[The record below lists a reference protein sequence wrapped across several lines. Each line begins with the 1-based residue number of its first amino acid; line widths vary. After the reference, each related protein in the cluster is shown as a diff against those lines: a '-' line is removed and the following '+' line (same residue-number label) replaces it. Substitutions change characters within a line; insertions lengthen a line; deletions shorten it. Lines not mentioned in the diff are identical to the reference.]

1 MTKVAAV
8 IASESAAD
16 AERQARSA
24 LRKGADLVEL
34 RVDAL
39 RAPDAAALRKLAAAV
54 GAHAIATLR
63 SRDQGGFSEAEGGAR
78 HALLQ
83 EMGRLGFRYVDV
95 ELETDTQHIE
105 SYAKAAS
112 RHHQDLIVSHHFP
125 GPADASDA
133 ADALEACMGLG
144 DVGKVAL
151 PVSDVDQATQLVELA
166 RNQGLQSK
174 RFVLLGMGTAG
185 VLTRA
190 LAEDVKQEI
199 QYAVGNRETA
209 AGQLPLSTALRLRG
223 SEPFV
228 LGLAGHP
235 LGHSI
240 SPAIH
245 EAALQA
251 LRLPGV
257 YLAFDVGTSS
267 LEGLLRAPERLKLRG
282 LNVTIPYKEAA
293 AELMDEL
300 DGDAE
305 ALRAVNTVVL
315 EHGWARGHNT
325 DVYGFRVSLRSLGL
339 RLGERRALVVGAG
352 GAAKAVV
359 HVLLREGAHVQVTNR
374 TEARADNLADAFD
387 EAVEVVPIE
396 EVPEEGPWDLLVNAT
411 PLGSTGFDSSL
422 PIPETVVRD
431 SKFVY
436 DLVYNPPETPLLRAA
451 KRLQIRGA
459 SGFEML
465 LHQAAKAFELWT
477 GVSAPVDAMRVAA
490 KEALG

>member
-8 IASESAAD
+8 IAAGNAAE
-16 AERQARSA
+16 AERQARAA

-39 RAPDAAALRKLAAAV
+39 RAPDAGGLRKLAAAV
-54 GAHAIATLR
+54 GSHAIATLR
-63 SRDQGGFSEAEGGAR
+63 SPDQGGLSAAEGGVR

-83 EMGRLGFRYVDV
+83 EMCRLGFRYVDV
-95 ELETDTQHIE
+95 EMETDTQHIE
-105 SYAKAAS
+105 AYAKAAS

-125 GPADASDA
+125 GPVDVSDA

-151 PVSDVDQATQLVELA
+151 PVSDVDHATQIVELA

-174 RFVLLGMGTAG
+174 RFVLIGMGAAG
-185 VLTRA
+185 MLTRA
-190 LAEDVKQEI
+190 LAEDVRQEI
-199 QYAVGNRETA
+199 QYAAGNRGTA
-209 AGQLPLSTALRLRG
+209 AGQFSLGTALRLRG
-223 SEPFV
+223 AEPFV

-235 LGHSI
+235 LDHSI

-257 YLAFDVGTSS
+257 YLPFDVDASS
-267 LEGLLRAPERLKLRG
+267 LESLIRASDRLKLRG
-282 LNVTIPYKEAA
+282 LNVTIPHKEAA
-293 AELMDEL
+293 ADLMDEL

-305 ALRAVNTVVL
+305 ALHTVNTVVL
-315 EHGWARGHNT
+315 DHGWARGHNT

-339 RLGERRALVVGAG
+339 RLGERSALVVGAG

-359 HVLLREGAHVQVTNR
+359 HVLLREGARVQVTNR
-374 TEARADNLADAFD
+374 TAARADLLADAFD
-387 EAVEVVPIE
+387 ETVEVVLAE
-396 EVPEEGPWDLLVNAT
+396 ELPGEGPWDMLVNAT
-411 PLGSTGFDSSL
+411 PLGTVGL
-422 PIPETVVRD
+422 EPNLAVPEPVIRQ

-436 DLVYNPPETPLLRAA
+436 DLVYNPPETPLLRTAR
-451 KRLQIRGA
+451 RLQIRGS
-459 SGFEML
+459 SGLEML

-477 GVSAPVDAMRVAA
+477 GKSAPVDAMRAAA